1 MADNQLQVI
10 LDEQGVAQDNARQL
24 IAAFGA
30 PFEEAGVIL
39 ADYRTIEVTQE
50 DQFDLM
56 AEARSKRLALKEVRV
71 GVEKK
76 RKELKEDSLR
86 TGRAIDSVARFVK
99 EAIEPAEE
107 YLELQEKFAE
117 IRQAERAAAVKS
129 ERVAKLSQYTSD
141 LSIYNLDALDEA
153 QFDSLL
159 AGLKAQKEAD
169 EAAAKKAETERLA
182 ATEAEKRRQA
192 EIEAENIRLKAEA
205 DKREKEAIVER
216 TKLQAEADK
225 KLAAERAI
233 ADTERQKRES
243 LEAAQRERE
252 EFEARSKADAEETQR
267 QALLAPDKEKLLA
280 FASMIDSIDLPA
292 LASKDAQAVLNNV
305 EELLGKV
312 STYIRGNVKGL

>member
-280 FASMIDSIDLPA
+280 FASMIDLIDLPA

-305 EELLGKV
+305 EDLLAKV
-312 STYIRGNVKGL
+312 SNYIRGNVKGL